1 MCRGHGER
9 ESWNHGLFEITRKLM
24 NKKEARQE
32 EFEVVMSRV
41 LELLT
46 EVSGQEK

>member
-1 MCRGHGER
+1 
-9 ESWNHGLFEITRKLM
+9 M

-46 EVSGQEK
+46 EVSWQEK